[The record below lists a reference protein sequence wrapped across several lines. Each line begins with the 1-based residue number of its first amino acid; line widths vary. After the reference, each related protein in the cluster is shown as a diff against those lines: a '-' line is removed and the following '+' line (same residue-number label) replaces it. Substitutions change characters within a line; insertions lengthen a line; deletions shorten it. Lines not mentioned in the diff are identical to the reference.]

1 MKNLLK
7 ISSNDKKA
15 LLNVWSQQEEPFSE
29 PDPLGRSPQDIGR
42 ERQNRADIFAQK
54 ISSALNGTINACD
67 ISLEELSRG
76 DYKGDEK
83 NTLNTIISIRIS
95 LQDALKDMEEISK
108 EAGYFE
114 KVFNKKL

>member
-54 ISSALNGTINACD
+54 ISSALSGTINACD

-83 NTLNTIISIRIS
+83 NTLNTIAVIRIS
-95 LQDALKDMEEISK
+95 LEMALENIRELSEETGFSK
-108 EAGYFE
+108 EIYHQG
-114 KVFNKKL
+114 